1 MAMNNEEK
9 RNELMKMLDDESVTV
24 TIADAYLKAA
34 ERAVINLAF
43 PFGKG
48 DETMPEKYEYE
59 QIEIAAYFINKMGAE
74 GETEHIEGGT
84 HRHYESGDIPGS
96 LRARITPHVGGFGE

>member
-9 RNELMKMLDDESVTV
+9 RNKLMAMLDDNVSVK
-24 TIADAYLKAA
+24 IANAYLEAA
-34 ERAVINLAF
+34 EKAIINLAY

-74 GETEHIEGGT
+74 GEIEHIEGGT

-96 LRARITPHVGGFGE
+96 LKARITPFVGGFGK

>member
-1 MAMNNEEK
+1 MSTSEK
-9 RNELMKMLDDESVTV
+9 RNKLMIMLDGDVSVE
-24 TIADAYLKAA
+24 IADTYLELA
-34 ERAVINLAF
+34 EKAVINLVY

-48 DETMPEKYEYE
+48 DETMPEKYEE
-59 QIEIAAYFINKMGAE
+59 VQIEIAAYFINKMGAE

-96 LRARITPHVGGFGE
+96 LRARITPFVGGFGE